1 LKITETL
8 GIFQK
13 HFYKMAIFKLS
24 SLYTAKKEKD
34 NQKFQKY
41 FPKYSLK
48 RIFLKF
54 KLMKIYGYTV

>member
-1 LKITETL
+1 
-8 GIFQK
+8 
-13 HFYKMAIFKLS
+13 MAIFKLS